1 MTTAQEPSA
10 YQGFRGKRLALV
22 ESMLHA
28 VFYDE
33 IAAARRHR
41 LWIHLL
47 IKDREW
53 YAPDEDGWQG
63 HPLTEVDQLTFVD
76 THSAE
81 AVRRAVTDGQ
91 GRPTVDGITT
101 FSDYHTEVA
110 AQVAE
115 QIGLPSPGARAIATA
130 NHKPSLRAALGDS
143 SYNIPYALVTH
154 PGELAEAAARIGY
167 PLVLKPPAEAIS
179 YGVVRVDNSAELAA
193 AYDQVAAIRHSL
205 RGQPRPGHVL
215 LERYID
221 APEVSVESL
230 TVDGRTHVYGITAK
244 YLCSPPTFLEAA
256 HSFPAALH
264 PDTQAGVE
272 QAVVD
277 VLRLIG
283 YRQGPCHTEV
293 KLTAEGPKIV
303 EVNPRLP
310 AGCLTAMVRDV
321 CGSNPHLDA
330 KLLAIGAQPPLPS
343 GRQHGGAAV
352 VMLYPPPGPAV
363 LEAVDGVADAEQ
375 LPGVS
380 VSLFAK
386 PGEHLW
392 HRIDNSGR
400 VGLVYATGDTASAAL
415 DTATRAAGLVR
426 VTVASD
432 DGAAPAEAVSAEGPG
447 FGHPDGPGQ
456 PR

>member
-1 MTTAQEPSA
+1 MTSVQEPSA
-10 YQGFRGKRLALV
+10 YEGFRGKRLALV

-33 IAAARRHR
+33 IAAARRHGLR
-41 LWIHLL
+41 VHLL
-47 IKDREW
+47 IRDREW
-53 YAPDEDGWQG
+53 YAADEAAWRD

-76 THSAE
+76 THSADAVLE
-81 AVRRAVTDGQ
+81 AITDEH
-91 GRPTVDGITT
+91 GRPLVDGITT
-101 FSDYHTEVA
+101 FSDYHTEIA

-115 QIGLPSPGARAIATA
+115 KLGLPSPGANAIATA

-143 SYNIPYALVTH
+143 PYNVPYALVTH

-179 YGVVRVDNSAELAA
+179 YGVVLVDHPAELTA
-193 AYDQVAAIRHSL
+193 AYDRVAAIRQSL

-215 LERYID
+215 MERYID

-230 TVDGRTHVYGITAK
+230 TVDGVTHVYGVTAK
-244 YLCSPPTFLEAA
+244 YLCPPPTFLEAA
-256 HSFPAALH
+256 HTFPATLDPVSRAE
-264 PDTQAGVE
+264 VE
-272 QAVVD
+272 TAVTE
-277 VLRLIG
+277 VLRVIG

-293 KLTAEGPKIV
+293 KCTADGPKIV

-310 AGCLTAMVRDV
+310 AGCLTTMVRDV

-330 KLLAIGAQPPLPS
+330 KLLAVGARPPLPS
-343 GRQHGGAAV
+343 GRQSGGAAV

-363 LEAVDGVADAEQ
+363 LEAVDGVTEAEE

-380 VSLFAK
+380 VSLFAH

-400 VGLVYATGDTASAAL
+400 VGLVYATAATPQDAL
-415 DTATRAAGLVR
+415 DTATRAAGRVR
-426 VTVASD
+426 ITVAPADAGPD
-432 DGAAPAEAVSAEGPG
+432 DLHTDISR
-447 FGHPDGPGQ
+447 Q
-456 PR
+456 QR

>member
-1 MTTAQEPSA
+1 MTSVQEAS

-22 ESMLHA
+22 ESMLHS

-33 IAAARRHR
+33 IAAARRHGLR
-41 LWIHLL
+41 VHLL

-53 YAPDEDGWQG
+53 YAADEKAWQG
-63 HPLTEVDQLTFVD
+63 HPLTQVDELTFAD

-81 AVRRAVTDGQ
+81 AVRRALTDAH
-91 GRPTVDGITT
+91 GRPRVDGITT

-115 QIGLPSPGARAIATA
+115 ELGLPGPGATAIATA

-143 SYNIPYALVTH
+143 RYNIPYALVTH
-154 PGELAEAAARIGY
+154 PGELAGAAARIGY
-167 PLVLKPPAEAIS
+167 PMVLKPPHEAIS
-179 YGVVRVDNSAELAA
+179 YGVVRVDDPAELAA

-215 LERYID
+215 MERYVD

-230 TVDGRTHVYGITAK
+230 TVEGRTHVYGITAK
-244 YLCSPPTFLEAA
+244 YLCPPPTFLEAA
-256 HSFPAALH
+256 HSFPAALG
-264 PDTQAGVE
+264 PGVRAEVE
-272 QAVVD
+272 QAVAE
-277 VLRLIG
+277 VLELIG

-293 KLTAEGPKIV
+293 KITAQGPKIV

-310 AGCLTAMVRDV
+310 AGCLTTMVRDV

-330 KLLAIGAQPPLPS
+330 KLLAVGGRPALPT
-343 GRQHGGAAV
+343 GRRHGGAAV

-363 LEAVDGVADAEQ
+363 LDAVDGVADAER
-375 LPGVS
+375 LPGVT
-380 VSLFAK
+380 VSLFAR

-400 VGLVYATGDTASAAL
+400 VGLVYATADTAQAAL
-415 DTATRAAGLVR
+415 DTATGAAALVR
-426 VTVASD
+426 IKVASD
-432 DGAAPAEAVSAEGPG
+432 EAALPPDAAGPAFPAIDDTDGSR
-447 FGHPDGPGQ
+447 Q